1 MVAVS
6 IFHAEWYCIERELL
20 RRRLKYVKTDYNW
33 KLRCMEGTREFLL
46 HQIIT
51 WAAGDSTQEASGNT
65 FWIYGLPGIGKTSL
79 AHSICKRL
87 HERKHFAGAF
97 FCRRDDPHLSNP
109 GNILPT
115 LIHKLT
121 LIFPPFRRIV
131 ARQLRNNPDMT
142 LTSMRETLLPH
153 LLRSLPRHPKH
164 TLAFVIDGLD
174 ECGDI
179 WSRPRILKALTEA
192 TAQAPWMRIIIT
204 SRPEADIQRFLDA
217 HVHSHVQY
225 DLNADQDA
233 STDLQTFAR
242 SQFDLVARRWHLPAP
257 WPEESLFNKIISR
270 ANGHFIFI
278 KTVVLALT
286 YSDDIDPTEFL
297 NATLQCSAGA
307 GSSSLYGLYT
317 SILKS
322 RIPPSNGE
330 FQQVIGVVLATA
342 PYRSLWTETIAEL
355 AGVKPNMVKIWFDDL
370 VSLLYRDEGTNG
382 AIRVRHKSISDFF
395 TSEECPYDYRV
406 NLQHANI
413 QLGVAC
419 LTTMVDQLRFNI
431 CKLRDSRL
439 ANTDIKD
446 LQSRINQNISDAL
459 QYSCLHWSNHLC
471 PNSNNDDQ
479 RGREHLKRFFEGC
492 YPLFWIEVLSLMGMV
507 SISIPSLQ
515 RVILTWVKAS
525 SAPCSMEFIRL
536 F

>member
-1 MVAVS
+1 
-6 IFHAEWYCIERELL
+6 
-20 RRRLKYVKTDYNW
+20 
-33 KLRCMEGTREFLL
+33 MEGTREFLL

-51 WAAGDSTQEASGNT
+51 WAADDSTQEASGNT

-87 HERKHFAGAF
+87 HDRKQFAGAF
-97 FCRRDDPHLSNP
+97 FCRRDDPHLSHP

-115 LIHKLT
+115 LIHKLAI
-121 LIFPPFRRIV
+121 IFPPFRRIA
-131 ARQLRNNPDMT
+131 ARQLRNDPDMT

-153 LLRSLPRHPKH
+153 LLRSLPRYPKH

-179 WSRPRILKALTEA
+179 RSRPSTLKALTEA
-192 TAQAPWMRIIIT
+192 AAQAPWMRIIIT
-204 SRPEADIQRFLDA
+204 SRPEVDIQRVLDA
-217 HVHSHVQY
+217 HVRPHMRY
-225 DLNADQDA
+225 DLNADQDTSA
-233 STDLQTFAR
+233 DLRSFAR

-270 ANGHFIFI
+270 ANGLFIFI
-278 KTVVLALT
+278 KTIVLALE
-286 YSDDIDPTEFL
+286 YSDDPTKFL
-297 NATLQCSAGA
+297 SATLQCSAGA

-322 RIPPSNGE
+322 RIPPGNRE

-370 VSLLYRDEGTNG
+370 GSLLYGDEEANGT
-382 AIRVRHKSISDFF
+382 IRVRHMSISDFF

-406 NLQHANI
+406 NLKHANT

-431 CKLRDSRL
+431 CKLGDSRL
-439 ANTDIKD
+439 ANKDIKD
-446 LQSRINQNISDAL
+446 LQSRIKQNISDAL
-459 QYSCLHWSNHLC
+459 QYSCLNWSNHLC
-471 PNSNNDDQ
+471 SNFRNDDQ
-479 RGREHLKRFFEGC
+479 RGREQLKKFFEGC
-492 YPLFWIEVLSLMGMV
+492 YPLFWIEVLSLMGIV
-507 SISIPSLQ
+507 SISIPSLE
-515 RVILTWVKAS
+515 RVISTCVKVS
-525 SAPCSMEFIRL
+525 RKKL
-536 F
+536 QLGVY